1 MKLRDN
7 KEAYAIIGCAL
18 RVHTTLGCGFLESIY
33 GVETKALNQSVKRN
47 LDRFPAGYIFQLD
60 KEECSRSQSVTLNK
74 GRVEA

>member
-18 RVHTTLGCGFLESIY
+18 RVHTTLGCGFLESTY
-33 GVETKALNQSVKRN
+33 GVETKVLNQAVKRN

-60 KEECSRSQSVTLNK
+60 NEECSRSQSVTLNK
-74 GRVEA
+74 GRVEV